1 VNIQQGQFLHETNW
15 LGVNLVFYNVRTK
28 KWSTNLNE
36 VIDLGDFRFSK
47 EGLHYYLQN
56 GFVMYGLTPLEDVFY
71 TLPNTTLILDRSG
84 NLQLIHNTDPVVSL
98 IAKGPSSTSE
108 LESLLEDWFSAFHE
122 EIVKSGS
129 NVILPLSGG
138 LDSRMLAS
146 YLKGKKYVQAFTYGI
161 SMDQKQSYEV
171 VLAKEAAKKMQLKWS
186 QVELSSFHRFLQHNY
201 ETYGISTHAHSMYHF
216 EFYSKIVKSESTNS
230 KKTVLSG
237 IYGDVW
243 AGSWE
248 FPQQIKRAADLST
261 LVIHHGLNLSGFES
275 KIIKTRE
282 REYFE
287 DHKYHLTEEKYRILT
302 AARIK
307 APLIR
312 HLIETPRYFGLDVVS
327 PFFEPEIVACMLNLP
342 VEQRKNRE
350 WQRKF
355 IDRKYGKP
363 KKRLNNLGNSSDLT
377 QTRKS
382 KLPSLELQ
390 LLPKDFPNRALLQ
403 SEKTQGLAVG
413 IGDLVAARMGENR
426 LLCRIFPSIRKIKSH
441 FHARYFDYMT
451 LYPIIELLK
460 RSDQHVEK

>member
-1 VNIQQGQFLHETNW
+1 MNIQEGQFLHETNW

-28 KWSTNLNE
+28 RWSPNLNE
-36 VIDLGDFRFSK
+36 VIDLGDFRFSE
-47 EGLHYYLQN
+47 EGLQNYLQN

-84 NLQLIHNTDPVVSL
+84 NLQLIQNHDPVVPL
-98 IAKGPSSTSE
+98 IAKGPSSTIE
-108 LESLLEDWFSAFHE
+108 LESLLEDWFNVFHE
-122 EIVKSGS
+122 EIVKSRS

-161 SMDQKQSYEV
+161 SMNQKQSYEV
-171 VLAKEAAKKMQLKWS
+171 VLAKEAAKKNQLNWS
-186 QVELSSFHRFLQHNY
+186 QVRLSSFHKFLQQNF

-216 EFYSKIVKSESTNS
+216 EFYSQIVKSESTNS
-230 KKTVLSG
+230 KRIVLSG

-248 FPQQIKRAADLST
+248 FPHQIKRAEELST
-261 LVIHHGLNLSGFES
+261 LVIHHGLHLCGFER

-287 DHKYHLTEEKYRILT
+287 DHKDHLTEESYRILT

-342 VEQRKNRE
+342 AEQRKNRE
-350 WQRKF
+350 WQHKF
-355 IDRKYGKP
+355 IERKYGKP
-363 KKRLNNLGNSSDLT
+363 KKCLNNLGNSSDLM
-377 QTRKS
+377 QTRQI

-390 LLPKDFPNRALLQ
+390 LLPNDFPNRALLQ
-403 SEKTQGLAVG
+403 SEKSQGLAVG
-413 IGDLVAARMGENR
+413 IVVLLAARMGENQFLRR
-426 LLCRIFPSIRKIKSH
+426 LFPRIRKIKSH
-441 FHARYFDYMT
+441 FDARYADYMT